1 MAFIS
6 FSVDEYRL
14 PLFNV
19 TDQRYRAL
27 GAWLITDVSVSY
39 SACLDALQMIDD
51 VANGRPLDEGWDSD
65 KYEVSF
71 APTGVEFVNE
81 WVADERGRY
90 SLDETREAVESYWR
104 FLAGRPENRELIREY
119 RPDLPR
125 WEAELLQWEERWGRP
140 HPYRGRLF

>member
-6 FSVDEYRL
+6 FSVDEFRL
-14 PLFNV
+14 PLFTV

-51 VANGRPLDEGWDSD
+51 VANGRPLEEGWDSD

-71 APTGVEFVNE
+71 SPAGVEFANE
-81 WVADERGRY
+81 WVADERGHY
-90 SLDETREAVESYWR
+90 SLDETRESVEAYWR
-104 FLAGRPENRELIREY
+104 FLANRPENRELIREY

-125 WEAELLQWEERWGRP
+125 WQAELLQWEERWGRP